1 MKFENPTIIE
11 YSIDDLNQLISVSA
25 CSNGYCS
32 ERYCTSSYEKCTGGK
47 YCGGTHC
54 PTKYA

>member
-32 ERYCTSSYEKCTGGK
+32 ERHCTSSYENLVK
-47 YCGGTHC
+47 
-54 PTKYA
+54 